1 MRIALPPHKI
11 DPIQKETSQ
20 LLSAGNIQIMTLAH
34 FNGTIVATKP
44 VAPLVPL
51 HFQALQDL
59 KTQALI
65 GHEATYQS
73 LVQLSQAV

>member
-1 MRIALPPHKI
+1 
-11 DPIQKETSQ
+11 
-20 LLSAGNIQIMTLAH
+20 MTLAH

-73 LVQLSQAV
+73 VVQLSQAV